1 MAELEDL
8 REQKL
13 AELKQRLE
21 QQQAEAEKQ
30 RAAEQKIDVLLK
42 RMLSQDA
49 KSRLKNVKL
58 VNQDLYWSAVQ
69 QLLLLYRAGRIKG
82 TATEEDVKRIL
93 KQLSQK
99 REIKITRK

>member
-1 MAELEDL
+1 LAELEDL